1 LEKRKGDIMKKV
13 LLTAT
18 LLLSTTS
25 YINAETV
32 ASGSGQEFDVISV
45 PGDGNCAFTAIDRS
59 RDEVVAAL
67 QAAVQDNEDVYK
79 GFYASRSSLHDAV
92 AGLNHASSAG
102 DVNAVLAQVDSFVS
116 SSSSQY
122 ATDPD
127 YRSPSKLAEA
137 ALAEFRSGL
146 GSFSAEDFVSA
157 RRLLQS
163 RIENMYFERYEAFQ
177 TALKEELIES
187 GVSASKLNTKA
198 ELSQGITDVFAKNNG
213 RSSWL
218 PMGLIFGVQER
229 LGLNLAV
236 WSSRDEP
243 TGKVQLY
250 QFSAP
255 ADNVWDPSVV
265 HVRWSGGHFDVLKPK
280 S

>member
-1 LEKRKGDIMKKV
+1 MKKV

-45 PGDGNCAFTAIDRS
+45 PGDGNCAFTAIGKS

-79 GFYASRSSLHDAV
+79 GFNASRSSLHDAV
-92 AGLNHASSAG
+92 AALNVATPGGS
-102 DVNAVLAQVDSFVS
+102 VNAILDQVDAFIAS
-116 SSSSQY
+116 SSSHY
-122 ATDPD
+122 VADPAS
-127 YRSPSKLAEA
+127 RSPSKLAEA
-137 ALAEFRSGL
+137 ALAEFRSGI

-157 RRLLQS
+157 RKLLQS
-163 RIENMYFERYEAFQ
+163 RIENMYFKRYEAFQ
-177 TALKEELIES
+177 TALKEELMES
-187 GVSASKLNTKA
+187 GMSASKLNTKA
-198 ELSQGITDVFAKNNG
+198 ELSQGIADVFAKNNG
-213 RSSWL
+213 SSSWL

-243 TGKVQLY
+243 AGKVKLY

>member
-1 LEKRKGDIMKKV
+1 MKKV

-45 PGDGNCAFTAIDRS
+45 SGDGNCAFTAIGKS

-67 QAAVQDNEDVYK
+67 QSAVQDNEDAYK
-79 GFYASRSSLHDAV
+79 GFNASRSSLHDAV
-92 AGLNHASSAG
+92 AALSVATSVDAVNGVLDQVAS
-102 DVNAVLAQVDSFVS
+102 FIS
-116 SSSSQY
+116 SSSGSY
-122 ATDPD
+122 MSDPD
-127 YRSPSKLAEA
+127 YQSPSKLAEA
-137 ALAEFRSGL
+137 ALAEFRLGL
-146 GSFSAEDFVSA
+146 GSFSEEDFVLA
-157 RRLLQS
+157 RKLLQS
-163 RIENMYFERYEAFQ
+163 RIENMDYERYEAFQ
-177 TALKEELIES
+177 VALKEELKES
-187 GVSASKLNTKA
+187 GMSVSNLSTKA
-198 ELSQGITDVFAKNNG
+198 GLSQSIADVFAHNNG

-243 TGKVQLY
+243 AGKVKLY

-255 ADNVWDPSVV
+255 SDNVWDPSVV
-265 HVRWSGGHFDVLKPK
+265 HVRWSGGHFDRLSPK
-280 S
+280 Q